1 MKRLIGVLAA
11 LALMSGALSASAE
24 DIVLEGRSLEEL
36 YGLRERLE
44 RQITALEQADD
55 GVTVDA
61 GPYQVGRDIPAGDY
75 VVTENQD
82 AMFASVMVRESADE
96 ASALVSHDLVNGQCV
111 IRLREGTW
119 VTLNEV
125 VAVPIAQAA
134 PISDGI
140 VPEGSYLVGSQL
152 PAGRYAVTPVEG
164 APLAS
169 YSIYDGILGTDAQL
183 LKFEVLRESAE
194 IILIDG
200 EYIELSGSR
209 LAIDPE
215 D

>member
-1 MKRLIGVLAA
+1 M
-11 LALMSGALSASAE
+11 
-24 DIVLEGRSLEEL
+24 
-36 YGLRERLE
+36 
-44 RQITALEQADD
+44 
-55 GVTVDA
+55 
-61 GPYQVGRDIPAGDY
+61 
-75 VVTENQD
+75 
-82 AMFASVMVRESADE
+82 
-96 ASALVSHDLVNGQCV
+96 SHDLVNGQCV
-111 IRLREGTW
+111 IRLREGMW

>member
-1 MKRLIGVLAA
+1 MKRLIGALAA
-11 LALMSGALSASAE
+11 LALMCGALSASAE

-61 GPYQVGRDIPAGDY
+61 GTYQVGRDIPAGDY

-125 VAVPIAQAA
+125 VAVPIAQAE
-134 PISDGI
+134 PITDGI

-164 APLAS
+164 RAP
-169 YSIYDGILGTDAQL
+169 GQL
-183 LKFEVLRESAE
+183 QHLRRHTGHRRPAAE
-194 IILIDG
+194 IRGAPG
-200 EYIELSGSR
+200 ERRDHTHRRGIHRAVREPAGH
-209 LAIDPE
+209 
-215 D
+215 